1 MCIRDS
7 IFGRGSAPDPAGGAY
22 SAPSDPLPGLRGRL
36 LLRERGGEGKREEGK
51 GGEIRGREGGKG
63 EERRGRKGTGE
74 GPPLQGKCLDPPLEN
89 AYYRRTTAF
98 HTKPK
103 D

>member
-1 MCIRDS
+1 LES
-7 IFGRGSAPDPAGGAY
+7 LQHS
-22 SAPSDPLPGLRGRL
+22 LRPTTWFKG
-36 LLRERGGEGKREEGK
+36 EPTSKKRGGEGKREEGK
-51 GGEIRGREGGKG
+51 GGEIRGREGGK
-63 EERRGRKGTGE
+63 EERRERKGRGE